1 MKVLMISK
9 DLVAGAYHK
18 KLEELAR
25 LGVELSLIVPSSWGN
40 QKLEI
45 RNGNSYTIYPMKI
58 MFNGQHH
65 FYFYLGLNKI
75 IKKKIKPDIVHIDEE
90 HYNPATF
97 QAMRLSKKL
106 GSRSLFFTWQNI
118 YKKYPYPFS
127 RIEKYNLEHAD
138 FAIAG
143 NKEAKEILKRKGYE
157 KEIVVI
163 PQVGVDPELFCKME
177 TSRIREKLS
186 IEKDRFVIGFIG
198 RLVEEKGIL
207 DLIDAVSRLKD
218 EVILLLIGSGP
229 LQGKIMHK
237 AKKLGIEDRVKII
250 GHVPSLE
257 IPQYMN
263 SLDCL
268 VLPSVT
274 RSNWKEQ
281 FGRVLIEA
289 MSCEVPVIGSSSG
302 EIPNLLGD
310 AGMIFQEGEV
320 DDLIE
325 KLSILMNDRETR
337 RNLAEKGRERVLK
350 NYTQKKIAQETFQ
363 VYQRML
369 FN

>member
-1 MKVLMISK
+1 
-9 DLVAGAYHK
+9 
-18 KLEELAR
+18 
-25 LGVELSLIVPSSWGN
+25 LGIELSLIVPSSWRN

-45 RNGNSYTIYPMKI
+45 RNGNGYKIYPMKI

-90 HYNPATF
+90 HYSLVTF
-97 QAMRLSKKL
+97 QTMRLAKKL
-106 GSRSLFFTWQNI
+106 GAKTLFFTWQNI

-127 RIEKYNLEHAD
+127 RIEKYNLKNAD

-143 NKEAKEILKRKGYE
+143 NKQAQEILKRKGYQN
-157 KEIVVI
+157 EIAVI
-163 PQVGVDPELFCKME
+163 PQFGVDYEFFCKMKN
-177 TSRIREKLS
+177 SDIREKLN
-186 IEKDRFVIGFIG
+186 IEKDRFVVGFIG

-207 DLIDAVSRLKD
+207 DLIDAVSGLKD
-218 EVILLLIGSGP
+218 DVILLLIGSGP
-229 LQGKIMHK
+229 LQRKILHK
-237 AKKLGIEDRVKII
+237 AKKLGIEDRVTII

-325 KLSILMNDRETR
+325 KLNLLMRDRETR
-337 RNLAEKGRERVLK
+337 KSLGEKGRRRILK
-350 NYTQKKIAQETFQ
+350 NYTQKRVAEETFHL
-363 VYQRML
+363 YQRML
-369 FN
+369 LN